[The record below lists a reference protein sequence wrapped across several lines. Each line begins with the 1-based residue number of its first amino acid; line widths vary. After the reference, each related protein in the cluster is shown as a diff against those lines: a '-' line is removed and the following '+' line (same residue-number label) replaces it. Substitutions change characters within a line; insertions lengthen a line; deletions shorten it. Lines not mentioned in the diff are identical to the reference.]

1 MKKLIYI
8 ISCVLFPS
16 ILCYANDQVRIVS
29 SKGNITFPVGKLIN
43 CQYNHTTDS
52 LSINLTDTTLKFLAD
67 QSLFLDF
74 WDWQY
79 TTFNPDSIP
88 DNEIWY
94 TSHTRQKLD
103 LRKTNLFGA
112 EFDTH
117 TYENGRGI
125 IKFKGA
131 VKNIPSEMF
140 QANHLYGSVL
150 LESILLPRT
159 VETIQYAAFYNTA
172 LQEITIQEGVHT
184 IDSAA
189 FQETSL
195 RYIKIPKSVKNFGK
209 GFLADCP
216 SLIRIT
222 GSSPYVSPCGRML
235 IVDSCLIAV
244 APAELDT
251 IVIPDNV
258 KTIGYA
264 AFRTKHSLEHSI
276 RHVVFSSNITKIEEF
291 AFAECNLED
300 IILPENLKHIGYQ
313 SFFNNLSLEK
323 INIPQSVQ
331 KIEEDA
337 FGWCHNLSKFTGKF
351 ASDDGRLLIVDGN
364 IVAVAAHNLT
374 NISIPRSVR
383 HIGRTVFSNIQT
395 LENVVMSNS
404 VVSIGD
410 QAFALNDK
418 LKNITISDSVVSL
431 GFGIVS
437 GCGNLETINGKYAS
451 SDKRCLIKD
460 GVLNSFAPYGL
471 SYYEIPSDVKVI
483 GQCAFAYIMPQDEIE
498 LKTIKLPENLSH
510 IGWNAFELSTIEEII
525 LPYSVLSIGREA
537 FYAAFQLKS
546 IFIQSFFPPSFSGCP
561 KDDWEQISRVFGDI
575 HPEAKFYVPEPSVET
590 YKNMWPWWSSMIE
603 GYKFDNIP
611 NDCYL
616 STDYSLHLLV
626 DTLQTATA
634 GNGIDIVFIGDAY
647 SDRQIADSTYYNDLK
662 YLYENLFTEEPYKS
676 YKEMFNVLI
685 VNVVSPTEGYEHG
698 STALGGFFGDGT
710 YVGGNDLAV
719 IEYAKHAISE
729 EQLDESM
736 IVVAM
741 NSNRYAGTCYMYY
754 PEYSNNDYGA
764 GLSISY
770 FPKGGNAE
778 TFAQLLHHEALG
790 HGFAKLEDE
799 YAYESNGQVPVSTV
813 DLHKEQQTNWGW
825 WKNIDFTNDSTTIR
839 WSRLL
844 LDERYHYDGLGAFE
858 GGLTYWTGVWR
869 PTENSIMRDNTGGFN
884 APSREAIYYRIH
896 KLAYGE
902 NWEYDYEKFVEWD
915 AKNRKMAES
924 PLPLPSRDKIEN
936 YIPTHPPVIKQM
948 SWREAV
954 EQKSQQKVKVIP
966 KKGISTTG
974 TTQNGTK
981 IVYITHE

>member
-1 MKKLIYI
+1 MVFFI
-8 ISCVLFPS
+8 VP
-16 ILCYANDQVRIVS
+16 CYANDTNDQIRVVS
-29 SKGNITFPVGKLIN
+29 SEGNIVFPVRTLIN
-43 CQYNHTTDS
+43 CQYDPHTDS
-52 LSINLTDTTLKFLAD
+52 LSINLIDTTLKFRTD
-67 QSLFLDF
+67 QSLFIDF
-74 WDWQY
+74 WDEQY
-79 TTFNPDSIP
+79 SVLDPDSIP

-131 VKNIPSEMF
+131 VKNIPREMF
-140 QANHLYGSVL
+140 QANHLYGQVL

-159 VETIQYAAFYNTA
+159 VETIQSAAFYNTA

-216 SLIRIT
+216 SLIRII

-300 IILPENLKHIGYQ
+300 IILPKNLKHIGYQ

-431 GFGIVS
+431 GFGIVM

-471 SYYEIPSDVKVI
+471 SYYEIPSSVTAI
-483 GQCAFAYIMPQDEIE
+483 GDYAFASIMPQDEVE
-498 LKTIKLPENLSH
+498 LKTIKLPDNLSY
-510 IGWNAFELSTIEEII
+510 IGWSAFDFSTIEEIV
-525 LPYSVLSIGREA
+525 LPYGVSLIGREA
-537 FYAAFQLKS
+537 FYGAFQLKK
-546 IFIQSFFPPSFSGCP
+546 IYIQSLFPPQLFGCP
-561 KDDWEQISRVFGDI
+561 KEDWEQMGRIFGDI
-575 HPEAKFYVPEPSVET
+575 HPEAKLYVPELSVEI
-590 YKNMWPWWSSMIE
+590 YKNQWPWWSSMIE
-603 GYKFDNIP
+603 GYKFDNMLT
-611 NDCYL
+611 DCHL
-616 STDYSLHLLV
+616 STDYSHHLLV
-626 DTLQTATA
+626 DTLQTASI
-634 GNGIDIVFIGDAY
+634 GRGINIVLMGDAY
-647 SDRQIADSTYYNDLK
+647 SDRQIADSTYHKDLK

-676 YKEMFNVLI
+676 YKEMFNVFT
-685 VNVVSPTEGYEHG
+685 VNIVSPTEGYEHG
-698 STALGGFFGDGT
+698 VTALGGFFGDGT

-729 EQLDESM
+729 EQLDEST
-736 IVVAM
+736 IIVAM

-754 PEYSNNDYGA
+754 PEYSNNDNGA

-813 DLHKEQQTNWGW
+813 DLHKEQQINWGW

-896 KLAYGE
+896 KLAYGDE
-902 NWEYDYEKFVEWD
+902 WKYDYEKFVEWD
-915 AKNRKMAES
+915 AKNRKTAES
-924 PLPLPSRDKIEN
+924 PLLMPSRERIEN
-936 YIPTHPPVIKQM
+936 FTPTHPPVIKQL
-948 SWREAV
+948 SWRKAV
-954 EQKSQQKVKVIP
+954 EQKNQQKVKAMPAKSSSINA
-966 KKGISTTG
+966 
-974 TTQNGTK
+974 TTQQGAK
-981 IVYITHE
+981 IVYTTHK

>member
-1 MKKLIYI
+1 MFPV
-8 ISCVLFPS
+8 VLG
-16 ILCYANDQVRIVS
+16 YANDKVRIVS
-29 SKGNITFPVGKLIN
+29 SEGSIAFPVSALIN
-43 CQYNHTTDS
+43 CQYNPNTDS
-52 LSINLTDTTLKFLAD
+52 LSVNLTDTILTFQTN

-74 WDWQY
+74 WDEQY
-79 TTFNPDSIP
+79 NVLDPDSIP

-94 TSHTRQKLD
+94 ISGSHQKLE
-103 LRKTNLFGA
+103 LRKTNVFGT
-112 EFDTH
+112 EFESH

-131 VKNIPSEMF
+131 VKNIPSRMF
-140 QANHLYGSVL
+140 QPNDLYGSIL

-159 VETIQYAAFYNTA
+159 VETIQSSAFYNTT

-184 IDSAA
+184 IDSSA
-189 FQETSL
+189 FQSTSL
-195 RYIKIPKSVKNFGK
+195 RYIKIPKSVKKFGK
-209 GFLADCP
+209 ALLSDCP
-216 SLIRIT
+216 SLIRII
-222 GSSPYVSPCGRML
+222 GDNPYVSPCGRML

-244 APAELDT
+244 ASAELDT

-258 KTIGYA
+258 NTIGYA
-264 AFRTKHSLEHSI
+264 AFQRSTHIETNF
-276 RHVVFSSNITKIEEF
+276 RHVVFSNNIQKIESL
-291 AFAECNLED
+291 AFRSCNLAD
-300 IILPENLKHIGYQ
+300 IKLPENLKQIGYQ
-313 SFFNNLSLEK
+313 AFSNNLSLKK

-351 ASDDGRLLIVDGN
+351 ASEDGRLLIVDGN

-698 STALGGFFGDGT
+698 STALGGFFGEGT

-902 NWEYDYEKFVEWD
+902 DWEYDYEKFVEWD